1 MDDCYDV
8 TDTHLA
14 KKSADSFECFSTV
27 CDHDYL
33 NPDKDAWKDGKTALM
48 RASEALDAYAVI
60 ALCGRKAS
68 VTGENRKDGNKTAI
82 EYAKGG
88 GEGRGKDSSEEEKR
102 NRERVVK
109 LLEAERDGT
118 EEGVERFM
126 KRLEEVELPKDEA

>member
-1 MDDCYDV
+1 MCNMDDCYDV

-88 GEGRGKDSSEEEKR
+88 GEGRGKIRARKK
-102 NRERVVK
+102 N
-109 LLEAERDGT
+109 GT
-118 EEGVERFM
+118 EKGS
-126 KRLEEVELPKDEA
+126 

>member
-1 MDDCYDV
+1 M

-88 GEGRGKDSSEEEKR
+88 GEKR
-102 NRERVVK
+102 
-109 LLEAERDGT
+109 
-118 EEGVERFM
+118 
-126 KRLEEVELPKDEA
+126 